1 MYKNFL
7 TLQVFSTNL
16 VVDSWGK
23 IPSAIFGG
31 RFIWPGDMKQCQD
44 VKGNRVLVV
53 NDSTTVLEKDGI
65 KGAWGM
71 AYFSLPAS
79 LGLQG
84 NPVSVKKTKF

>member
-1 MYKNFL
+1 
-7 TLQVFSTNL
+7 
-16 VVDSWGK
+16 
-23 IPSAIFGG
+23 
-31 RFIWPGDMKQCQD
+31 MKQCQD